1 MTFLLFV
8 FIFILRLFFF
18 FICYFNV
25 SKLYSEKQA
34 MVSGITEF
42 ETISQCWGQT
52 LTISDDV
59 LLERTVPVQLG
70 HHTRQSWKA
79 WKNSE

>member
-1 MTFLLFV
+1 
-8 FIFILRLFFF
+8 
-18 FICYFNV
+18 
-25 SKLYSEKQA
+25 

-59 LLERTVPVQLG
+59 LLERTAPVQLG
-70 HHTRQSWKA
+70 HHTRQSWRA